1 MLLFFVIVLARI
13 FIILGVMISHTFEIE
28 DFLVQV
34 IWLVYAILDV
44 IYLLALFD
52 EFFWLSE

>member
-1 MLLFFVIVLARI
+1 
-13 FIILGVMISHTFEIE
+13 MISHTFEIE

-34 IWLVYAILDV
+34 IWLVYAVLDV